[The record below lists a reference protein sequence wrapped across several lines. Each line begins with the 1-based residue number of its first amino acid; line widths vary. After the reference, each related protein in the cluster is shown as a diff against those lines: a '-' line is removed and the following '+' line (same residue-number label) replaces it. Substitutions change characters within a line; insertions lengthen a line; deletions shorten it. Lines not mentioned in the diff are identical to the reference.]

1 MSQISSLDPPSLRP
15 MAAARGSA
23 GADGELAV
31 SRGQT
36 VDGPAP
42 GRMRVGPFSLRQIVA
57 AAVAQAE
64 GEAIRRVL
72 GAERGD
78 KRRAA
83 GVLSISY
90 STLLAKMK
98 RYGISPPAFPR

>member
-15 MAAARGSA
+15 MSTARGLA

-31 SRGQT
+31 ARGQT

-42 GRMRVGPFSLRQIVA
+42 GRMRVGPFSLRQFVA

-64 GEAIRRVL
+64 GDAIRRVL

-90 STLLAKMK
+90 RTLLAKMK